1 VRGDKG
7 FCRSCNIKGGDIIDW
22 HQRIDGTDLARL
34 MKKYGIG
41 NGNGKQQV
49 KPEIVK
55 IYDYTD
61 AAGQLVF
68 QVCRMEPKDF
78 RQRRPDGNGGWI
90 WKTKGI
96 KPVLYHLPEVIGADE
111 ILIVEGEKDADS
123 LSKLGFTATTNSG
136 GAGKWRDNYSG
147 CLKGKQV
154 VIIPDNDE
162 PGRNHAAQVAR
173 SLVGI
178 ASSIK
183 IINLTELPTKG
194 DVTDFIKNFEDPQEA
209 AERIA
214 IMADGAEPYA
224 PGNEP
229 EADPQTCGITM
240 QDLCQKEF
248 APVLWLLPG
257 VFPSGSLYLAGPPKL
272 GKSVFITNLAVAVA
286 TDGVVY
292 GDHVCG
298 TGDAIYLA
306 MEDNERRLKNRIIAN
321 LGQRKPTDRLKLIT
335 MQDRWPVL
343 GEGCLTRLRR
353 EIDSLPDTRLVI
365 IDTLKRIRPK
375 TNGSKKQQYDAD
387 YDDLTRIHAL
397 TVEYPMVLFVIIGHT
412 RKMAA
417 EDIYDT
423 ISGTQG
429 LSGAVDTL
437 AVFAGMR
444 GVGKAKLYVDGRD
457 VMGVK
462 KSVVYD
468 KPTWTWKIT
477 GDISDI
483 EATQNQDK
491 IFEVM
496 KRYGKK
502 DGLTPTDIAGLSSV
516 NKETVRKQL
525 YQWLESEVVEKKS
538 YGRYGLS
545 AGAEKAGSLNKMLL
559 NNIED
564 PTVERY
570 K

>member
-1 VRGDKG
+1 MAGL
-7 FCRSCNIKGGDIIDW
+7 CE
-22 HQRIDGTDLARL
+22 
-34 MKKYGIG
+34 KYGIE
-41 NGNGKQQV
+41 NGNGKS
-49 KPEIVK
+49 KLAK
-55 IYDYTD
+55 TYDYHD
-61 AAGQLVF
+61 ADGQLIF

-78 RQRRPDGNGGWI
+78 RQRRPDGNGGFI
-90 WKTKGI
+90 WNMQGVERV
-96 KPVLYHLPEVIGADE
+96 PYRLPEVIKADE
-111 ILIVEGEKDADS
+111 VLIVEGEKDADAMAAI
-123 LSKLGFTATTNSG
+123 GFTATTCPM
-136 GAGKWRDNYSG
+136 GAGKWREHYNEY
-147 CLKGKQV
+147 LQGKKII
-154 VIIPDNDE
+154 IIPDNDE
-162 PGRNHAAQVAR
+162 PGRKHLAKVAASLSGAGIDARVAY
-173 SLVGI
+173 VPEGV
-178 ASSIK
+178 K
-183 IINLTELPTKG
+183 
-194 DVTDFIKNFEDPQEA
+194 DVSDFIETFSDKTEA
-209 AERIA
+209 AERLA
-214 IMADGAEPYA
+214 IMINGAGPYTPVDEPGAEPQ
-224 PGNEP
+224 N
-229 EADPQTCGITM
+229 CGISM
-240 QDLCQKEF
+240 LDLCQKEF
-248 APVLWLLPG
+248 PPVLWLLPG

-292 GDHVCG
+292 GDYLCG
-298 TGDAIYLA
+298 TGDSIYLA

-343 GEGCLTRLRR
+343 GDGCLSRLRR
-353 EIDSLPDTRLVI
+353 EIDARPNTRLVI

-387 YDDLTRIHAL
+387 YDDLTRIHSL
-397 TVEYPMVLFVIIGHT
+397 TSDYPMILFVIIGHT

-468 KPTWTWKIT
+468 KPTWSWKIT
-477 GDISDI
+477 GDIADI

-491 IFEVM
+491 IFETL
-496 KRYGKK
+496 KRYGKQ
-502 DGLTPTDIAGLSSV
+502 DGLTPTDVAGLASV
-516 NKETVRKQL
+516 NKETVKKQL
-525 YQWLESEVVEKKS
+525 YQWLESEVVEKKG
-538 YGRYGLS
+538 YGRYVLS
-545 AGAEKAGSLNKMLL
+545 AGAVRAGSLSKMLID
-559 NNIED
+559 NIED
-564 PTVERY
+564 STLERY